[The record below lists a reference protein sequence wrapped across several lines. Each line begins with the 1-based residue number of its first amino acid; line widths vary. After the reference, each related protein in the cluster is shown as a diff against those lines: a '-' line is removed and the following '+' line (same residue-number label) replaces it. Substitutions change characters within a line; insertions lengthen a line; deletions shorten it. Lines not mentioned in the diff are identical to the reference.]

1 MLESLAWY
9 SQTTSQTALE
19 KFCAA
24 MPHMIEL
31 LLPHANLNDGVL
43 RAIGANMHHL
53 MYLDIPDCYVEP
65 KSIEHLLPA
74 RDNALGGCPHLVE
87 LDLSC
92 NISVDVKM
100 LKKIILALPKLRS
113 LKHELLV
120 YALEDLTE
128 EEMGVDT
135 ARSLN
140 RIYSRHAYNKSYDSR
155 IFVRY
160 DILAKSPV
168 FHRLTNNITAV
179 NIAAP
184 LGKRARR
191 RFASLANVL
200 MCLPNLKWLTLCNIS
215 EVSGQMLPLLES
227 IGNRLKYLELVG
239 LTGNLSVHD
248 IMKTCRNVVKL
259 KLYCKIVNESLNNSN
274 NLHQD
279 QTEELSKL
287 PVLNYLTEINLN
299 HLDKDVCSAKML
311 IALLQSPGLK
321 KIKLINVEVMSDD
334 VMFNVL
340 SSGCCTALSKVT
352 KFAVHHCPLITA
364 SSFVHWLAR
373 ENCSLQYIRIHVCE
387 KVNYKV
393 IMEVAEGCPR
403 ALIIEERIY
412 VDDNDQ

>member
-1 MLESLAWY
+1 
-9 SQTTSQTALE
+9 
-19 KFCAA
+19 

-53 MYLDIPDCYVEP
+53 MYLDISGCNVEH
-65 KSIEHLLPA
+65 KSIEHLLPV
-74 RDNALGGCPHLVE
+74 RDNPLGGCPHLVE
-87 LDLSC
+87 MDLSC
-92 NISVDVKM
+92 NINVDVKL

-128 EEMGVDT
+128 EEMDVDT
-135 ARSLN
+135 VRSLN

-155 IFVRY
+155 FLERY
-160 DILAKSPV
+160 DILAESPV
-168 FHRLTNNITAV
+168 FQRLRNNITAV

-200 MCLPNLKWLTLCNIS
+200 MCLPNLKWLILCNIS
-215 EVSGQMLPLLES
+215 EVSDQVLPLLES

-248 IMKTCRNVVKL
+248 IMRTCKNLVKL
-259 KLYCKIVNESLNNSN
+259 KLCCRLRNESLNNTN

-279 QTEELSKL
+279 QAEKLSKL

-311 IALLQSPGLK
+311 IALMQSPWLN
-321 KIKLINVEVMSDD
+321 KIKLINVEVMCDD

-352 KFAVHHCPLITA
+352 KFAMYHCPLITA

-373 ENCSLQYIRIHVCE
+373 ENCSLEYIRFHVCD
-387 KVNYKV
+387 KVDYKV
-393 IMEVAEGCPR
+393 IQDVAEGCPR
-403 ALIIEERIY
+403 GLIIEERIF
-412 VDDNDQ
+412 VDDDDQQGQ

>member
-1 MLESLAWY
+1 
-9 SQTTSQTALE
+9 
-19 KFCAA
+19 
-24 MPHMIEL
+24 MIEL

-53 MYLDIPDCYVEP
+53 MYLDIPGCYVEP

-74 RDNALGGCPHLVE
+74 RDNALDGCPHLVE

-92 NISVDVKM
+92 NMSIDVKL

-140 RIYSRHAYNKSYDSR
+140 KIYSRHAHNKSNGSC
-155 IFVRY
+155 ILIRY

-168 FHRLTNNITAV
+168 FQRLNNNITAV
-179 NIAAP
+179 DMEVP
-184 LGKRARR
+184 RGKHARR

-215 EVSGQMLPLLES
+215 EAGSQVLPMLES
-227 IGNRLKYLELVG
+227 IGNRLKYLELFD

-248 IMKTCRNVVKL
+248 IMRTCMNLVKL
-259 KLYCKIVNESLNNSN
+259 KLCCNLVNESLNNTN
-274 NLHQD
+274 HLHQD
-279 QTEELSKL
+279 QAEKLSKL

-311 IALLQSPGLK
+311 IALMQSPWLK
-321 KIKLINVEVMSDD
+321 KITLDDVEVMCDD

-352 KFAVHHCPLITA
+352 KFTVHHCPMITE

-373 ENCSLQYIRIHVCE
+373 ENCSLKYIRFYECE

-393 IMEVAEGCPR
+393 IRDVAEECPR
-403 ALIIEERIY
+403 ALIIEERIL
-412 VDDNDQ
+412 VDNDDQ